1 VDLCGRKWEVRIQS
15 PQRDVKARFRQEDF
29 RHRVTLIL
37 ILLQADPLVLVSGGS
52 EHQEE
57 EEEEEEW

>member
-1 VDLCGRKWEVRIQS
+1 MDLCGRKWEVRIQI
-15 PQRDVKARFRQEDF
+15 PQLDLQARFRQEDF

-57 EEEEEEW
+57 EEEEEW